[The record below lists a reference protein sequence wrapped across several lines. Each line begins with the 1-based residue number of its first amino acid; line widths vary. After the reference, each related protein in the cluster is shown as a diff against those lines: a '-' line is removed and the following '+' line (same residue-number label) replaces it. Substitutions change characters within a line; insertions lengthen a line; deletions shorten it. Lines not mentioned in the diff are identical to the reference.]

1 MQMGGK
7 TAWFLG
13 FTALGDVEDLKLLLG
28 GRDAASSTLVNVFS
42 SSLTLFNA
50 NLVIFLSL
58 CTSSLGTSYRSQ
70 ICKLRV
76 ATSMV
81 V

>member
-28 GRDAASSTLVNVFS
+28 GRDAVSSTLVNVFS
-42 SSLTLFNA
+42 SSLTL
-50 NLVIFLSL
+50 IS
-58 CTSSLGTSYRSQ
+58 
-70 ICKLRV
+70 
-76 ATSMV
+76 
-81 V
+81 